1 MAVSIFL
8 LLIGFALG
16 GGCVALIRDWRGGH

>member
-1 MAVSIFL
+1 LIAFCVDWNSDIVIDFG

-16 GGCVALIRDWRGGH
+16 G